1 MPQKEYSL
9 VGIGGTF
16 DHIHKGHEALLQK
29 AFKIGEHVLIGITSE
44 EMLFEKD
51 YAKKIK
57 PYTQRVKN
65 MESYL
70 QNNRLLQQAKIV
82 KLNDRYGPA
91 ITIPEMDAII
101 VTEETRPTAEEIN
114 DIRKANRLMPLTIIS
129 VPRVLA
135 EDGVPISSSRIRAGT
150 INKNGKLLEEE
161 KK

>member
-16 DHIHKGHEALLQK
+16 DRIHKGHKTLLQK
-29 AFKIGEHVLIGITSE
+29 AFEIGEHVLIGITSE
-44 EMLFEKD
+44 EMLSDKD
-51 YAKKIK
+51 NAKKVQS
-57 PYTQRVKN
+57 YMQRVKN
-65 MESYL
+65 MKNYL
-70 QNNRLLQQAKIV
+70 QNNGLLQRAIIV

-91 ITIPEMDAII
+91 ITVPEMEAII

-114 DIRKANRLMPLTIIS
+114 DIRKANRLVPLTIIS

-135 EDGVPISSSRIRAGT
+135 EDGMPISSSRIRAGT
-150 INKNGKLLEEE
+150 INKNGMLLKE